1 MAPEP
6 LLVMLVEA
14 VAEAIVDG
22 LELEASVLVM
32 VVAVVMAVAV
42 AMTPTLTTQLNVTVV
57 TRTPSK
63 MNWTI

>member
-6 LLVMLVEA
+6 LLVMMVEA

-22 LELEASVLVM
+22 LELEASVL
-32 VVAVVMAVAV
+32 VMAVAV